1 MSQPGRGLDA
11 QPRDV
16 EHAEDGSDSSLV
28 RRFRAGEDDA
38 ATKLYKRYAER
49 LQRLA
54 QRNTGV
60 DLGRRFDAED
70 VVQSVFRTF
79 FRRVRTGLYDL
90 PAGDELWRL
99 LLVISLN
106 KIRTLAVYHR
116 AQKRNVGTTVAPDAQ
131 VLGQLADENADNLA
145 LASLKMVI
153 GEVLEDLPDVQ
164 QTIIV
169 RRIEGCQVEEIAAET
184 GRSKRTVE
192 RVLQDFRQRL
202 RGIIDVRPDD
212 SKTSE

>member
-1 MSQPGRGLDA
+1 MSQTDRGLDV
-11 QPRDV
+11 QHP
-16 EHAEDGSDSSLV
+16 HASDDEGSDSSLV
-28 RRFRAGEDDA
+28 RRFRSGEDDA

-49 LQRLA
+49 LHRLA
-54 QRNTGV
+54 QRNTGA
-60 DLGRRFDAED
+60 DLARRFDAED

-116 AQKRNVGTTVAPDAQ
+116 AQKRSVGSTVAPD
-131 VLGQLADENADNLA
+131 VELLGQLADENADNLA

-184 GRSKRTVE
+184 ERSKRTVE
-192 RVLQDFRQRL
+192 RVLQEFRQRL

-212 SKTSE
+212 CQTSE

>member
-1 MSQPGRGLDA
+1 MTQPDCGIGASDIGA
-11 QPRDV
+11 T
-16 EHAEDGSDSSLV
+16 SDSSLV
-28 RRFRAGEDDA
+28 RRFRSGDDDA

-49 LQRLA
+49 LHRLA
-54 QRNTGV
+54 QRNTGL
-60 DLGRRFDAED
+60 DLTPRFDAED

-116 AQKRNVGTTVAPDAQ
+116 AQKRSVGATVTPG
-131 VLGQLADENADNLA
+131 VEMLSQLTDDNSENLA
-145 LASLKMVI
+145 LTSLKLVI
-153 GEVLEDLPDVQ
+153 GEVLSDLPEVQ
-164 QTIIV
+164 QRMIIQ
-169 RRIEGCQVEEIAAET
+169 RIEGSQVEEIAAET

-192 RVLQDFRQRL
+192 RVLQDFRSRL
-202 RGIIDVRPDD
+202 RGIIDVRPLDGEQSD
-212 SKTSE
+212 

>member
-1 MSQPGRGLDA
+1 MSQADRGPDLDIS
-11 QPRDV
+11 D
-16 EHAEDGSDSSLV
+16 EGSDSSLI
-28 RRFRAGEDDA
+28 RRFRSGEDDA

-54 QRNTGV
+54 QRNTAL
-60 DLGRRFDAED
+60 DLTRRFDADD

-106 KIRTLAVYHR
+106 KIRTLAVFHR
-116 AQKRNVGTTVAPDAQ
+116 AQKRSVGSTVAPDSE
-131 VLGQLADENADNLA
+131 LLSQLSTGNTDEVA

-153 GEVLEDLPDVQ
+153 GEVLDNLPDVQ
-164 QTIIV
+164 QRIIV

-192 RVLQDFRQRL
+192 RVLQEFRQRL
-202 RGIIDVRPDD
+202 REIIDVQPDD
-212 SKTSE
+212 CQKSE

>member
-1 MSQPGRGLDA
+1 MLQGLSGTDFGDA
-11 QPRDV
+11 
-16 EHAEDGSDSSLV
+16 AEGSDGSLI
-28 RRFRAGEDDA
+28 RRFRSGEEDA

-49 LQRLA
+49 LHRLA
-54 QRNTGV
+54 QRNTAH
-60 DLGRRFDAED
+60 DLSRRFDAED

-116 AQKRNVGTTVAPDAQ
+116 AQKRDVASTIAPDSD
-131 VLGQLADENADNLA
+131 LMSQLSADNTDDLA
-145 LASLKMVI
+145 LASLKLVI
-153 GEVLEDLPDVQ
+153 SEVLHDLPDIQ
-164 QTIIV
+164 QQMIV

-192 RVLQDFRQRL
+192 RVLQDFRGRL
-202 RGIIDVRPDD
+202 RGIIDVRPDVCED
-212 SKTSE
+212 

>member
-1 MSQPGRGLDA
+1 MTQTNCGTDA
-11 QPRDV
+11 SDIG
-16 EHAEDGSDSSLV
+16 ATSDSSLV
-28 RRFRAGEDDA
+28 RRFRSGEEDA

-49 LQRLA
+49 LHRLA
-54 QRNTGV
+54 QRNTGL
-60 DLGRRFDAED
+60 DLTPRFDAED

-116 AQKRNVGTTVAPDAQ
+116 AQKRNVGATVASDTE
-131 VLGQLADENADNLA
+131 LLSQLADENADNLA

-153 GEVLEDLPDVQ
+153 GEVLEDLPEVQ
-164 QTIIV
+164 QRIIV

-212 SKTSE
+212 SQTSE

>member
-1 MSQPGRGLDA
+1 MCQTGE
-11 QPRDV
+11 DV
-16 EHAEDGSDSSLV
+16 WAGAGDGSDSSLV
-28 RRFRAGEDDA
+28 RRFRAGEQDA
-38 ATKLYKRYAER
+38 ATALYKRYAER
-49 LQRLA
+49 FQRLA
-54 QRNTGV
+54 QRNTAL
-60 DLGRRFDAED
+60 DLTRRFDADD

-79 FRRVRTGLYDL
+79 FRRVQSGLYDL

-106 KIRTLAVYHR
+106 KIRTLAVFHR
-116 AQKRNVGTTVAPDAQ
+116 AQKRSVGATVAPDTAL
-131 VLGQLADENADNLA
+131 LGQLADETSDNLA
-145 LASLKMVI
+145 VASLKMVI
-153 GEVLEDLPDVQ
+153 GEVLEDLPEVQ

-169 RRIEGCQVEEIAAET
+169 RRIEGCQVEEIAAKT

-212 SKTSE
+212 CQTSE

>member
-1 MSQPGRGLDA
+1 MTQADCGGDA
-11 QPRDV
+11 TEAAV
-16 EHAEDGSDSSLV
+16 HSDSSLV
-28 RRFRAGEDDA
+28 RRFRSGEDDA

-49 LQRLA
+49 LHRLA
-54 QRNTGV
+54 QRNTAM
-60 DLGRRFDAED
+60 DLTPRFDAED

-106 KIRTLAVYHR
+106 KIRTLAVFHR
-116 AQKRNVGTTVAPDAQ
+116 AQKRSVGTTVAPDSD
-131 VLGQLADENADNLA
+131 LLSQLSTSNTDELA

-153 GEVLEDLPDVQ
+153 GEVLDNLPDVHQ
-164 QTIIV
+164 RMIV
-169 RRIEGCQVEEIAAET
+169 RRIEGFQVEEIAAET

-202 RGIIDVRPDD
+202 REIIDVQPDD
-212 SKTSE
+212 CQKSD

>member
-1 MSQPGRGLDA
+1 MAQASSKPGLYGAD
-11 QPRDV
+11 
-16 EHAEDGSDSSLV
+16 DGSDGSLV
-28 RRFRAGEDDA
+28 RRFRAGEEDA

-49 LQRLA
+49 LHRLA
-54 QRNTGV
+54 QRNTGL
-60 DLGRRFDAED
+60 DLSRRFDAED

-90 PAGDELWRL
+90 PEGDELWRL

-116 AQKRNVGTTVAPDAQ
+116 AQKRSVASTVAPDSELLA
-131 VLGQLADENADNLA
+131 QLADSNADDLA
-145 LASLKMVI
+145 LTSLKMVI
-153 GEVLEDLPDVQ
+153 DEVLCDLPEAQ
-164 QTIIV
+164 RRMIV
-169 RRIEGCQVEEIAAET
+169 RRIDGCQVEEIAVET

-202 RGIIDVRPDD
+202 RGIIDVQPDD
-212 SKTSE
+212 SEKSE